1 MSTMM
6 QAVIMTLTD
15 GRKVTFTGPAQVS
28 EADQIAGV
36 RVRNIVFS
44 EPQDLPCD
52 YHFEV
57 IERKNQNGDSRC

>member
-52 YHFEV
+52 YYFEV
-57 IERKNQNGDSRC
+57 VENKAPNVRTR